1 MKLELK
7 QKKLFA
13 GERQFRFKDKTTLS
27 VICKTLKT
35 HKEYLID
42 IVALDPKIKSQFIF
56 AKKPLISFIVF
67 ANLSL
72 ILSLTSVLDSFPA
85 IYQSGVVVVTSIFTL
100 ISLIAFIVLTRHER
114 IFVSRHSKVPLVRFY
129 NGLPGK
135 KEFKK
140 FVQFIQ
146 AESQKRFEHLKLNLQ
161 QQRAGELKTI
171 RRIQEQGG
179 LTASQYEKAKN
190 KLLTL
195 SDEA

>member
-13 GERQFRFKDKTTLS
+13 GDRQFRFKDKTTLNVVS
-27 VICKTLKT
+27 KTLKT

-42 IVALDPKIKSQFIF
+42 VVALDPKIKSHFIF
-56 AKKPLISFIVF
+56 AKKPLAGFIIF

-72 ILSLTSVLDSFPA
+72 IFYLTTVLDFLPLTYKDWSVA
-85 IYQSGVVVVTSIFTL
+85 IATILTL
-100 ISLIAFIVLTRHER
+100 VSLIAFMVFTRHDR
-114 IFVSRHSKVPLVRFY
+114 VFVARHSKVPLVRFY
-129 NGLPGK
+129 NGLPSK

-140 FVQFIQ
+140 FIQ
-146 AESQKRFEHLKLNLQ
+146 AIQTQSQQRFDHLKLNLQ

-171 RRIQEQGG
+171 RRVQEQGG
-179 LTASQYEKAKN
+179 LTASQYDRAKN

-195 SDEA
+195 SDK